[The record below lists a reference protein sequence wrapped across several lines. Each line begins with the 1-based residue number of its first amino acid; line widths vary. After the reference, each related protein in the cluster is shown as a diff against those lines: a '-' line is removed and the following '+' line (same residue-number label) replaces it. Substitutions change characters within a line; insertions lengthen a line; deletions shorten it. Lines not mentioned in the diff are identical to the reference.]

1 VKKSAH
7 SSTAAASA
15 TDGPRVIKK
24 YPNRRL
30 YDTQSS
36 SYVTLAEVR
45 DLVMKHERFAVVD
58 AKTGEDV
65 TRAMLLQI
73 ILEAETGAGPMF
85 SEAALA
91 NMIRM
96 HGMAAQGPMGQLIES
111 NLQSMLSMHDKMQT
125 LSPLNTMAR
134 MSQQLQSQSEQWM
147 AAWTSARPDRK

>member
-1 VKKSAH
+1 M
-7 SSTAAASA
+7 SSKRAAQAKGQPNA
-15 TDGPRVIKK
+15 GGPRVIKK

-45 DLVMKHERFAVVD
+45 SLVMKHEAFQVVD

-96 HGMAAQGPMGQLIES
+96 HGMAAQGPMGALIES
-111 NLQSMLSMHDKMQT
+111 NLQSMLSMQDKLQSMNP
-125 LSPLNTMAR
+125 LSAMTR

-147 AAWTSARPDRK
+147 AAFTGSKSEK